1 MPPLRDK
8 NVGGLDVT
16 MNDAFVVSGIERI
29 GNLDGNGDNTV
40 GIQGACRYQ
49 VFQRYAI
56 QVLHGDEGMA
66 FVARN
71 FVDGADIGVIKRRC
85 TSCFAAKTFQGVR
98 VPGCVLRQELE
109 SDKGHAFIA
118 MEYLDGV
125 TLKYLIAA

>member
-40 GIQGACRYQ
+40 GIQGACGYQ
-49 VFQRYAI
+49 IFQRYAI

-66 FVARN
+66 FVAPN

-85 TSCFAAKTFQGVR
+85 TVYEIGDRKSTR
-98 VPGCVLRQELE
+98 LN
-109 SDKGHAFIA
+109 SSH
-118 MEYLDGV
+118 
-125 TLKYLIAA
+125 T